1 MAGLLWSCLPPT
13 PAHSIL
19 STSSYLTHS
28 LLIHT
33 HSLLYFTTSL
43 LKLRLF
49 FHSRVTVDISALP
62 AINPIAMGK
71 PKEKP
76 PNDTKEK
83 FGRPTHGD
91 KSDFLKGSLGPKV
104 IPGVQLH
111 TSAHEENPF
120 ARNVDLSAEV
130 STHPPLRTC
139 SRSSANQPLDMP
151 IPKRRKMSYS
161 PPSNVSSVPA

>member
-28 LLIHT
+28 LL
-33 HSLLYFTTSL
+33 YFTTSL

-49 FHSRVTVDISALP
+49 FHSYVTIDINALL
-62 AINPIAMGK
+62 AINRMRMGK

-76 PNDTKEK
+76 PNGTKEK
-83 FGRPTHGD
+83 FGHPTHGD
-91 KSDFLKGSLGPKV
+91 KPDFLEGSLGPKAT
-104 IPGVQLH
+104 PGIH
-111 TSAHEENPF
+111 PNTSAHEETLF

-130 STHPPLRTC
+130 SANPPLRTRP
-139 SRSSANQPLDMP
+139 RSSANQPPDMP
-151 IPKRRKMSYS
+151 IPKRRRMSYS
-161 PPSNVSSVPA
+161 PPSNVSSAPARFLKLCN